1 MFFSIYIISVNQEQR
16 QTANSKMSSPSRT
29 TYEHEPDTPRTPK
42 ATRHSRSRDAEL
54 LKAPK
59 KSKPTAASFKNLSL
73 ELSSPPPSTSTSTAD
88 NVTTPTPPPTNL
100 TTVRTNSREFR
111 RSVSPEPVEQQP
123 VAVAKPRERQAAHWV
138 KFNNV
143 SIGRARTAKMNH
155 NEWAEVAEE

>member
-1 MFFSIYIISVNQEQR
+1 
-16 QTANSKMSSPSRT
+16 MSSSAAI
-29 TYEHEPDTPRTPK
+29 YEQGPETPRTPR

-59 KSKPTAASFKNLSL
+59 KSKPVASFKNLSI
-73 ELSSPPPSTSTSTAD
+73 ELASAPSATD
-88 NVTTPTPPPTNL
+88 NVAAPTTNL

-111 RSVSPEPVEQQP
+111 RSVSPEPDTQQA
-123 VAVAKPRERQAAHWV
+123 VAVAKPRERQADRWV

-155 NEWAEVAEE
+155 NEWAEADE